1 MLGLWV
7 VWCGVA
13 EAAAPA
19 RPEFAETIIR
29 SKGSDTLLPIISR
42 WATRY
47 QGETPAVGVEAS
59 GGGSGNGIA
68 ALINGHVDIAATSRP
83 LRQHEI
89 KQAVKRA
96 GHQPML
102 HPVGMDALSIVVHP
116 NNPLHGL
123 SLKQLANIYMRD
135 GEIAR
140 WSDLGVQVEGCAGQ
154 EILRIGR
161 KNNSGSYFQF
171 REGVMERGQHFH
183 GQLERATSSEVVV
196 QRVANAPCAIGYVG
210 MGFVT
215 SAVKTLCV
223 SKEKGACIP
232 PTAAHTLEKRY
243 PLARHL
249 YLVTLGEP
257 KEAVKKYLNWI
268 LGPVGQEILQKA
280 GFIPLPKGNKGAV
293 LKEQF

>member
-7 VWCGVA
+7 MWCGLPL
-13 EAAAPA
+13 EAAPA
-19 RPEFAETIIR
+19 RPEFTETIIR

-47 QGETPAVGVEAS
+47 QSETPAVALEAS

-68 ALINGHVDIAATSRP
+68 ALINGHVELAATSRP

-96 GHQPML
+96 GQHPML

-135 GEIAR
+135 GKIER
-140 WSDLGVQVEGCAGQ
+140 WSDLGVQVAGCDEQ

-171 REGVMERGQHFH
+171 REEVMERGQHFH
-183 GQLERATSSEVVV
+183 AQLERATSSEAVV

-243 PLARHL
+243 PLARYL

-257 KEAVKKYLNWI
+257 SEAVKKYLNWI
-268 LGPVGQEILQKA
+268 LGPVGQEMLQKT
-280 GFIPLPKGNKGAV
+280 GFIPMPKGNRGAV